1 MGMNQIHMT
10 MILISKINKYCI
22 FLVLLMGLFPLSSFA
37 QESLSLSVSPTLFE
51 MTANPGQKW
60 ESVVRVINSNPYD
73 IRVYA
78 DRVNFRPQ
86 GESGQSTFIP
96 VMEGETAGQ
105 TLAEWI
111 SVSEGDLIIPAEQTL
126 EIPFTITVPDDAP
139 PGGHFAAVL
148 IGTKSLSDAQQTS
161 QLETSQVVTSLVF
174 LRVTGDVNE
183 MGSIREFRSTK
194 GLSESPTMDFE
205 LRFENKGNVHILP
218 QGEIKIFN
226 MWGQERGVIPVN
238 RQTLF
243 GNVLPE
249 QIRKYTFSWTGDWS
263 IADMGRYTAVAT
275 LAHGLDERKFDTS
288 QTSFWVIPW
297 KIAGM
302 VLIGLISFIA
312 LVTWAM
318 KLYIRKMLAM
328 AGVDA
333 GRQISSAQY
342 PDRIVHKEVSVVAP
356 IGAGILDLRNR
367 FNTSDTWSKKF
378 TTTFSFVATY
388 KIFFGML
395 VLGVIFLSIVVWYIQ
410 TASVAQRGY
419 EIVIDNN
426 GGGVTLS
433 SEQVEYDLLL
443 ENNPQQDA
451 VIEEKDAPPLK
462 LVNQSGINGL
472 AAVLRIAL
480 ENSGYNVSALTN
492 EFGVSEENTVIVY
505 HPDFQEEALRLSVII
520 EGSLLSAY
528 EDAPIDEPITI
539 YVGQSYQNDVQ

>member
-1 MGMNQIHMT
+1 
-10 MILISKINKYCI
+10 MILISKTNKYI
-22 FLVLLMGLFPLSSFA
+22 VLLLVLLGFFPLSIFA
-37 QESLSLSVSPTLFE
+37 QDSLSLSVSPTLFE
-51 MTANPGQKW
+51 MTANPGQQW
-60 ESVVRVINSNPYD
+60 ESVVRVINSNSYD

-86 GESGQSTFIP
+86 GESGQSTFLPIL
-96 VMEGETAGQ
+96 EGETAGL

-111 SVSEGDLIIPAEQTL
+111 TVDEGDLVIPAEQTL
-126 EIPFTITVPDDAP
+126 EIPFTITVPEDAP

-148 IGTKSLSDAQQTS
+148 IGTKSLSDNQQTS

-174 LRVTGDVNE
+174 LRVTGDISE
-183 MGSIREFRSTK
+183 IGSIREFRSVNN
-194 GLSESPTMDFE
+194 LSETPTMDFE

-263 IADMGRYTAVAT
+263 VADMGRYTAVAT
-275 LAHGLDERKFDTS
+275 LAYGLDERKFDTS

-302 VLIGLISFIA
+302 VLIGLVGFIA

-333 GRQISSAQY
+333 TQTHATAQY
-342 PDRIVHKEVSVVAP
+342 PDRVAHKQVSVVAP

-367 FNTSDTWSKKF
+367 FNTSDTWSQKF
-378 TTTFSFVATY
+378 SSTFGFVATY
-388 KIFFGML
+388 KVFFGMI
-395 VLGVIFLSIVVWYIQ
+395 VLGAVFLGIVVWYIQ
-410 TASVAQRGY
+410 SASVAQRGY

-426 GGGVTLS
+426 GNGVTLS
-433 SEQVEYDLLL
+433 SEQVEYDLLR
-443 ENNPQQDA
+443 ESNTQNSITTKEQS
-451 VIEEKDAPPLK
+451 APSLV
-462 LVNQSGINGL
+462 LVNQSGVNGL
-472 AAVLRIAL
+472 AAELRIAL
-480 ENSGYNVSALTN
+480 ENSGYEVSALTN

-505 HPDFQEEALRLSVII
+505 HPDFQEEALALSVLI
-520 EGSLLSAY
+520 EGSLLSAFA
-528 EDAPIDEPITI
+528 EAPPEAPITI
-539 YVGQSYQNDVQ
+539 YVGLSYQNDV